1 MEEMVSL
8 RAIMY
13 PIDRKMVLYIDDLKR
28 HVIKR
33 TKNLKEDTYRG

>member
-13 PIDRKMVLYIDDLKR
+13 PIDRKMVLLPLLDSEFWILTLKQSF
-28 HVIKR
+28 
-33 TKNLKEDTYRG
+33 EEFF